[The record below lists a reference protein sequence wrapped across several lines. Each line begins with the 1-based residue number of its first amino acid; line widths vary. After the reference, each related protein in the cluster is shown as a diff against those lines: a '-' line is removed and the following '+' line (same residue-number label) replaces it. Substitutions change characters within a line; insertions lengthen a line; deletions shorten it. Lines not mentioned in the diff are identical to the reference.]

1 MIIIKKKEMQEKKKP
16 SALWE
21 FKRGIAMFNLILKV
35 TKSYFDQKS
44 Y

>member
-1 MIIIKKKEMQEKKKP
+1 MQEKKKKP
-16 SALWE
+16 FALWE
-21 FKRGIAMFNLILKV
+21 FERGIAMFNLILKV